1 MIYGQVEDDELFSG
15 MKCNCIGEED
25 IEEKLAALN
34 VIENFDNLDY
44 SGDSEELD
52 AYVKAWEVLIFKILH
67 GDIAED
73 ELPEWLQYFDDFE
86 DNCDSTIEEWHD
98 DF

>member
-1 MIYGQVEDDELFSG
+1 MEDDELFSG

-52 AYVKAWEVLIFKILH
+52 AYVKTWEVLIFRILH
-67 GDIAED
+67 GEIAED
-73 ELPEWLQYFDDFE
+73 ELPERLPYFDDFE